1 MQPTT
6 GAEREEQRKAASE
19 RRKARRLWR
28 REILA
33 RVAGGESRLEI
44 AAEKGVSIRTVQ
56 RALKRAAAERPR
68 ESRQIYAGLQIERLH
83 RALRLADARIAQGD
97 LNGVYAMTKLMP
109 LVLHYEKFERETS
122 ETMREEYDFG

>member
-6 GAEREEQRKAASE
+6 HAEREEHRKTASE

-33 RVAGGESRLEI
+33 RVSGGESRVEI

-56 RALKRAAAERPR
+56 RALTRAAAERPR
-68 ESRQIYAGLQIERLH
+68 ENRQIYGALQLERLH

-109 LVLHYEKFERETS
+109 LVLQYEKFERETL
-122 ETMREEYDFG
+122 ETMREEY

>member
-44 AAEKGVSIRTVQ
+44 AAQKGVSIRTVQ
-56 RALKRAAAERPR
+56 RALKRAAAEQPR
-68 ESRQIYAGLQIERLH
+68 ESRQIYAALQIERLN
-83 RALRLADARIAQGD
+83 RALRLADERIAQGD

-109 LVLHYEKFERETS
+109 LVLTYEKFERETS
-122 ETMREEYDFG
+122 ETMREEYELG

>member
-6 GAEREEQRKAASE
+6 LSEREEQRKAASE

-44 AAEKGVSIRTVQ
+44 AAEKGVSIGTVQ

-68 ESRQIYAGLQIERLH
+68 ESRQIHAALRIERVN

-97 LNGVYAMTKLMP
+97 LSGVYAMTKLMR
-109 LVLHYEKFERETS
+109 LVPHYEKFERETS
-122 ETMREEYDFG
+122 ETMREEYDLG